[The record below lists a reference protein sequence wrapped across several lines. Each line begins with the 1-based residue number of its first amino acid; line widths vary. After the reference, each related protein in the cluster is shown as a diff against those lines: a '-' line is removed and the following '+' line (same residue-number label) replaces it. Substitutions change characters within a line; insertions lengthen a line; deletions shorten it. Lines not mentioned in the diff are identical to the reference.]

1 MKAIQASSRK
11 IPFILYLVC
20 PRNTIYS
27 FMPLTKIG
35 RRLMNNALKSGLKTK
50 FTAHDLKAKGTSDDE
65 GNAQLGAGHI
75 DGRVTESVYRRKPA
89 TVKPIK

>member
-1 MKAIQASSRK
+1 
-11 IPFILYLVC
+11 
-20 PRNTIYS
+20 
-27 FMPLTKIG
+27 
-35 RRLMNNALKSGLKTK
+35 MNNALKSGLKTK